1 MLCIFNICCKNSSDL
16 MYPNVFVNKKK
27 IYTVDAKNGRSQC
40 NHVNKTINNKLWV
53 VRLLYVICVQ
63 SGGFV

>member
-1 MLCIFNICCKNSSDL
+1 

-27 IYTVDAKNGRSQC
+27 IYTVDAKNGRIQC
-40 NHVNKTINNKLWV
+40 NHVTKTINNKLWV